1 MQLKQIGQMQ
11 EKGPRDGS
19 RSKDNDRT
27 TNTSNWE
34 NFAQRERVKGRKGN
48 ERNANMTNE
57 ERIMGGNEIDPERVE
72 TDPESC
78 VGCWDVN
85 FTASGEEPASDL
97 DWAEIENF
105 GTDSE
110 VEQFLQNNEETQ
122 GYEDLQTPTDVESF
136 KIFSKEQIARGRDGK
151 KHRSFRQFGKKLTG
165 ALKGKNNFWEMQAS
179 AEKLGERNLL
189 RETNSRSENGGFRIK
204 RRFRTKE
211 IGME

>member
-110 VEQFLQNNEETQ
+110 VEQFLRNNEETQ
-122 GYEDLQTPTDVESF
+122 GYEDLQTPTDVGVFEISA
-136 KIFSKEQIARGRDGK
+136 KEQIVRDRTGKTAKFSTIQQKVDMGYKRGK
-151 KHRSFRQFGKKLTG
+151 KIFFGKCRLTRG
-165 ALKGKNNFWEMQAS
+165 FY
-179 AEKLGERNLL
+179 GERKKPFEGNKLV
-189 RETNSRSENGGFRIK
+189 
-204 RRFRTKE
+204 
-211 IGME
+211 